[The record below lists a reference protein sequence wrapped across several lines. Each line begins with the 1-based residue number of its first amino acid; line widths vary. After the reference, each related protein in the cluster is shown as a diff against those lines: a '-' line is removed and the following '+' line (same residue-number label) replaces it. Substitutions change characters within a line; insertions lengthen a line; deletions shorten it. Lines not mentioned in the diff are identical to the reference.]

1 MEASDISGDIDYT
14 HIHFAFANLTQNYEV
29 DLGDQQIQFQLFL
42 GTTQYKRIISFG
54 GWAFSTDPSTYN
66 IFCEGV
72 TVTNRGTLVTNIVNF
87 VKQYGLD
94 GADIDLG
101 IP

>member
-42 GTTQYKRIISFG
+42 GTT
-54 GWAFSTDPSTYN
+54 
-66 IFCEGV
+66 
-72 TVTNRGTLVTNIVNF
+72 
-87 VKQYGLD
+87 
-94 GADIDLG
+94 
-101 IP
+101 